1 MTALLL
7 CGPRAVGKS
16 VVGWQVYAHLARTG
30 VAVAYLDLAQLG
42 FCQPDSTWL
51 TARNLASAWTTF
63 RANGIRSLVLSG
75 DISGP
80 AVLDSYAEALPGI
93 RLTVCEL
100 RAGRERLT
108 ERILARGQG
117 HGPPIPGDD
126 LRGRDPDELRRLAAE
141 SPIRRPIGDLRVDTD
156 NRSVA
161 EVADRVRLAWLSP

>member
-30 VAVAYLDLAQLG
+30 AAVAYLDLAQLG
-42 FCQPDSTWL
+42 FCHTDSTWL
-51 TARNLASAWTTF
+51 IARNLASAWTTF
-63 RANGIRSLVLSG
+63 RANGTQMLVLSG
-75 DISGP
+75 EVSGP

-100 RAGRERLT
+100 RAGREALT

-126 LRGRDPDELRRLAAE
+126 LRGRDPDELRRIAAE
-141 SPIRRPIGDLRVDTD
+141 APIRRPICDLRVDTD
-156 NRSVA
+156 HRSVA
-161 EVADRVRLAWLSP
+161 EVADRVRLAWLNP